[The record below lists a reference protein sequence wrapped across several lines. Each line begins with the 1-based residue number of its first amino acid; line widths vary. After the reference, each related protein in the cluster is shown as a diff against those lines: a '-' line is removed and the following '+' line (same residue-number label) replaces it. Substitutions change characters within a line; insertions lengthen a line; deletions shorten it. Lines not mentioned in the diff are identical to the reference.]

1 MPSRQR
7 CLYFHSGGF
16 YAMPHF
22 VGAINELLRKKRR
35 DYIYYGNSAGAS
47 WALVCY
53 LILNGHLSFEL
64 LNPELDRVFS
74 KRRPISPILTP
85 IYCDL
90 IDSMIPYWPAD
101 LAKRI
106 SGILHIGVSTRNGH
120 HFVNQFDT
128 NADLYN
134 AMLCSGTIALCS
146 NYESVIDGTV
156 CLDGGY
162 TFLPEYLPKNTLII
176 ASGVQVP
183 LCLTCPPSFICPL
196 LEENGRRNVIC
207 GLEKPLLLHE
217 VSPIGME
224 WLLYLHSL
232 TTKDPNWSKHI
243 ANMTRVHM

>member
-1 MPSRQR
+1 MKKKN
-7 CLYFHSGGF
+7 LYFHHGGF
-16 YAMPHF
+16 YAMPHYI
-22 VGAINELLRKKRR
+22 GAIKELRRNKKHV

-53 LILNGHLSFEL
+53 LVLNGHLSFEM

-90 IDSMIPYWPAD
+90 IDSMTPFWPAD
-101 LAKRI
+101 LAKRV
-106 SGILHIGVSTRNGH
+106 SGILHIGVSTLNGH
-120 HFVNQFDT
+120 KFINQFDT

-134 AMLCSGTIALCS
+134 ALLCSGTIALCS

-176 ASGVQVP
+176 ASGIQVP
-183 LCLTCPPSFICPL
+183 LSLTCPPSFICPL

-224 WLLYLHSL
+224 WLLYLHSF
-232 TTKDPNWSKHI
+232 TTKDPNLSKHI
-243 ANMTRVHM
+243 VNMTR